1 MFHARRSLAF
11 VLLVSASAAVA
22 SAADPKPKPSHDHKR
37 VLAHVLPD
45 KADLAWTKIPWRAT
59 HWDAVIEAQR
69 AKKPILL
76 WAMNGHALAC
86 T

>member
-1 MFHARRSLAF
+1 MSIPLRALVLVVSLCPA
-11 VLLVSASAAVA
+11 LALQAAPERPVDVDA
-22 SAADPKPKPSHDHKR
+22 T
-37 VLAHVLPD
+37 LAYVLPD
-45 KADLAWTKIPWRAT
+45 KADRAWQKVPWRAT
-59 HWDAVIEAQR
+59 LWDAVIEAHE